1 MSADRNF
8 WTISKKIKHFSQQKS
23 KFHPEF
29 QQKVSL
35 FVNEKELR
43 NPRSFFLLFHQCLI
57 KLMKKKLS
65 SQTEKFG
72 DLVFSNFCHESLVVQ
87 FKGTTVL
94 TPKKILLEKIVSSQ
108 QFWKLSSKVF
118 REGR

>member
-1 MSADRNF
+1 MVLADRNF

-29 QQKVSL
+29 QQKVFL

-43 NPRSFFLLFHQCLI
+43 NPHSFFLLFHQCLI

-72 DLVFSNFCHESLVVQ
+72 DLVFSNFCHESLMVAISCSIS
-87 FKGTTVL
+87 GL
-94 TPKKILLEKIVSSQ
+94 KILRIRVVKTVECR
-108 QFWKLSSKVF
+108 LSWPCWS
-118 REGR
+118 RSET